1 MYIEVILPVPLAD
14 TFTYF
19 VPPEM
24 EAQIVSG
31 SLVLVNFGKNK
42 QYSGIVSHIKQIPP
56 ENIEKIKPIAAV
68 ESLKPITRRPQLRF
82 WEWLSNYYLCKL
94 GEVFKIALPAGFR
107 SERAISYSEKKE
119 TFIRLTHSYNSNES
133 IINAFN
139 KVKRA
144 AKQEQLL
151 LAFIQFAKGNNN
163 SEKEISKKELLI
175 KSESNDAALS
185 GLIEKGILESFE
197 KTVSRL
203 GNYNKETQPLHTLN
217 PLQQQAHNE
226 IIQSF
231 RSKDVCL
238 LHGVTSSGKTE
249 IYTHLIE
256 ETLRLNKQVLFLLPE
271 IALTTQIT
279 DRLKNFFGDKLGI
292 YHSRVSN
299 SERVEIWNN
308 LLHDEGYQIILGV
321 RSSIFLPFRNLGLI
335 IVDEEHEASYKQQDP
350 APRYNARNAAIML
363 ATMHGAKVVLGSA
376 TPSLESFYN
385 AKIEKYGYV
394 KLNKRFENTELPEII
409 PVDVKELRR
418 KKKMKT
424 IFSPILLEQMK
435 ESLEKGEQILLFQNR
450 RGFANSVICK
460 ICDWTPKCR
469 FCDVSLTY
477 HKKYNQLTCHY
488 CGKIYQLPTQCPECG
503 NSELRPMGYGTE
515 KVEEEIQKVFPT
527 IAIDRMDADT
537 TKTKKSFEE
546 IISRFENGQTQL
558 LIGTQMISKGLD
570 FENVNLVGILNADAL
585 MNFPDFRA
593 YERAYQLMSQ
603 VAGRA
608 GRRKTQGKVILQ
620 TSHPEHPLIQMVLQQ
635 NYEGMFQMQME
646 ERELFKYPPF
656 FRLIQITLKHKNE
669 TLLNDL
675 ANQYALLLKEKLGDR
690 VLGPDKPAVGKVQNL
705 YIKKMLLK
713 IEINASLA
721 ALREILENTQT
732 QILSNPAFRYVIVQ
746 YDVDPV

>member
-56 ENIEKIKPIAAV
+56 ENIEKIKPIVAV

-107 SERAISYSEKKE
+107 SERAISYSERKE

-139 KVKRA
+139 KLKRA

-321 RSSIFLPFRNLGLI
+321 RSSIFLPFKNLGLI

-477 HKKYNQLTCHY
+477 HKRYNQLTCHY
-488 CGKIYQLPTQCPECG
+488 CGKIYQLPTKCPECG

-656 FRLIQITLKHKNE
+656 YRLIQITLKHKNE